1 MKCKEE
7 CCELFIQYTVLL
19 DELNVSFENLKS
31 LVGTIEESL
40 LLKEYDEIKY
50 WARQAE
56 VGHATKFVSCAFF
69 ALILVTKRVEKLTK
83 CFASSMGDYIST

>member
-1 MKCKEE
+1 MKWKEE

-19 DELNVSFENLKS
+19 DEFNVSFENLKS

-40 LLKEYDEIKY
+40 LLKEYDQIKY

-56 VGHATKFVSCAFF
+56 VGQAIKFVSCAFF
-69 ALILVTKRVEKLTK
+69 ALI
-83 CFASSMGDYIST
+83 FGN